1 MCKKLRYGLLT
12 LLAFVGLTVNAQG
25 VEFDIFNDYASL
37 FGISGLSD
45 GTSTDG
51 DIPAGG
57 VSATKEGFTITVS
70 AATGNT
76 PNRFWKGNSGRLR
89 LYSGTL
95 TVSGSGIKT
104 IEFIYANNC
113 NLQTSSEG
121 GELKDHVWVGDADEV
136 VFVAGKT
143 FLDKIVINGNAEA
156 PEEVEDDL
164 DHGTEDDPISVAA
177 AVHAAEVVGKKE
189 SKNDFYVAGTISSI
203 VVDDNNTPYT
213 YSRILE
219 NGNYANEATYYISD
233 DKGNEFE
240 VFRGKYFEGQSWAE
254 GMADIAEGDKVLV
267 CGKII
272 NFQGAVPEFVS
283 GKSHLVLL
291 NGKGYEEPVVVP
303 TITNVT
309 VEEFLDEAEGSD
321 SWYRLTGMVT
331 NLKDG
336 NNYGNFDLKDNTG
349 IVYVYGVLSEE
360 GGESGQFQELVD
372 QYGIKNGGVITIVG
386 KRGKQNGN
394 PAVKNAYFE
403 DYEAGSDPEAFEV
416 NVADALTTAAD
427 LFENEKSF
435 DYYQVTGYVVGE
447 PSYERKKDDESLY
460 GNVNL
465 TIADTK
471 GGSNTLTIY
480 RANSL
485 ENALF
490 TEEALDMFCEGDLV
504 TFYGKLQN
512 YVKTDKET
520 GEKEDPIYELVE
532 GYLVKASASLEI
544 PSSGLA
550 SFCSAYPIE
559 VGEDQNVYIVTEV
572 GTNKALVQKV
582 EPGIIESGTGLLV
595 EGSGTVNFPYAYGE
609 KGTAQSGNMLVGT
622 MADTKVAEGE
632 AYILMDGAFHPCSA
646 GSIPARKAYLRA
658 TSDSGAK
665 IISISFGSEATA
677 ISEVK
682 AQDRNSEIYTIGG
695 IRVKNAQQKGV
706 YIINGKKV
714 VK

>member
-1 MCKKLRYGLLT
+1 MNKKLRYGLLA

-70 AATGNT
+70 AATGST

-104 IEFIYANNC
+104 IEFIYANNYA
-113 NLQTSSEG
+113 LSTSSED

-136 VFVAGKT
+136 VFVARKT

-177 AVHAAEVVGKKE
+177 AIHAAEVVGSKK
-189 SKNDFYVAGTISSI
+189 SQNDFYVAGTISSI
-203 VVDDNNTPYT
+203 EVDDNKIPYT
-213 YSRILE
+213 YSRVLE
-219 NGNYANEATYYISD
+219 DGKYANEATYYISD

-240 VFRGKYFEGQSWAE
+240 VFRGKYFEGQSWKE
-254 GMADIAEGDKVLV
+254 GLADIEVGDKVLV
-267 CGKII
+267 CGKIT
-272 NFQGAVPEFVS
+272 NYQGAVPEFVS
-283 GKSHLVLL
+283 GESHLVLL

-309 VEEFLDEAEGSD
+309 VEEFLAEAEGSD
-321 SWYRLTGMVT
+321 SWYRLSGMVM
-331 NLKDG
+331 NLKDD
-336 NNYGNFDLKDNTG
+336 NEFGNFDLKDKTG
-349 IVYVYGVLSEE
+349 IVYVYGVLTEE
-360 GGESGQFQELVD
+360 GGDSGHFQELVE
-372 QYGIKNGGVITIVG
+372 QYGIKNGGIITIVG
-386 KRGKQNGN
+386 HRGKQNGN

-403 DYEAGSDPEAFEV
+403 DYEAGSDPETFEV
-416 NVADALTTAAD
+416 NVADALD
-427 LFENEKSF
+427 VVSGLFDNEKSF
-435 DYYQVTGYVVGE
+435 DYYAVTGYVVGE
-447 PSYERKKDDESLY
+447 PSYERKDEDQSLY

-465 TIADTK
+465 EIADTK
-471 GGSNTLTIY
+471 GGTNTLTIF
-480 RANSL
+480 RAKSL
-485 ENALF
+485 ENELF
-490 TEEALDMFCEGDLV
+490 TEETLDLFYEGDLV

-520 GEKEDPIYELVE
+520 GEKEEPKFELVE
-532 GYLVKASASLEI
+532 GYLVKASASLDV
-544 PSSGLA
+544 PASGRA
-550 SFCSAYPIE
+550 SFCSAYPIVIE
-559 VGEDQNVYIVTEV
+559 NQNVYIVSQVSTD
-572 GTNKALVQKV
+572 KALLQKV
-582 EPGIIESGTGLLV
+582 ESGIIESGTGLLV
-595 EGSGTVNFPYAYGE
+595 EGSGTVNFAYAYGE
-609 KGTAQSGNMLVGT
+609 RGTAPEGNLLKG
-622 MADTKVAEGE
+622 ALKDTELTNGQ
-632 AYILMDGAFHPCSA
+632 AYILNGGKFYLCTA
-646 GSIPARKAYLRA
+646 GTFPGRKAYLPA
-658 TSDSGAK
+658 NLVPAGAK
-665 IISISFGSEATA
+665 IITISDETTGINEMN
-677 ISEVK
+677 
-682 AQDRNSEIYTIGG
+682 AQDSTNEIYTIGG
-695 IRVKNAQQKGV
+695 IRVKNVQQKGI